1 MRLLVLQRSYLIARP
16 QIRIIIHAYVLCV
29 WSATF
34 VWSVALC
41 SGSLRKVRTCY
52 GMICLASGKRDPYQ
66 GRLVTSL
73 LQPQPLFYFP
83 QPYVAGPHGVFDVLS
98 FVADGWAIV
107 QILIY
112 THFRVF
118 SITLLIVYS
127 TPMKPGSS
135 DDLLF
140 GLVGRRLFSN
150 VFVCVGLTS
159 PFLCLVTWSYHTIQI
174 WFSFLWPSVI
184 SCIFFQGR
192 KSHPHIRPCRS

>member
-1 MRLLVLQRSYLIARP
+1 MYDLLHSCGQYL
-16 QIRIIIHAYVLCV
+16 
-29 WSATF
+29 S
-34 VWSVALC
+34 LC

-150 VFVCVGLTS
+150 VFVCIGLTS
-159 PFLCLVTWSYHTIQI
+159 PFFMFSHMIISHHSDLVLFLVAFCNFLCSLSRKEE
-174 WFSFLWPSVI
+174 PSTY
-184 SCIFFQGR
+184 QAM
-192 KSHPHIRPCRS
+192 P